1 MPTLKRST
9 PRRPDVDHA
18 AAWWRNAATLWEIG
32 LAAPQVI
39 AQRTTRMVLAGATPS
54 ARDRREFARMGREKA
69 EAFGE
74 SWLAM
79 GLRLWQVQTAAAA
92 QWWGQWMRQ
101 GPQLLLAAEQ
111 PLLQA
116 WPHVM
121 ASGLKPV
128 HRRVTANA
136 RRLIASPARR
146 SR

>member
-1 MPTLKRST
+1 M
-9 PRRPDVDHA
+9 PRRTPTPDP
-18 AAWWRNAATLWEIG
+18 AAWWRNATTLWEIG

-39 AQRTTRMVLAGATPS
+39 AQRTTRMALAGARPS
-54 ARDRREFARMGREKA
+54 ARDQREFVRMGQEKA

-79 GLRLWQVQTAAAA
+79 GWRLWQLQTAAAA
-92 QWWGQWMRQ
+92 SLWGQWLRQ
-101 GPQLLLAAEQ
+101 GPEMMLAAEQ

-136 RRLIASPARR
+136 RRLTTPRR

>member
-1 MPTLKRST
+1 MPRRST
-9 PRRPDVDHA
+9 STDS
-18 AAWWRNAATLWEIG
+18 AAWWRNATTLWEIA
-32 LAAPQVI
+32 LAAPQVV
-39 AQRTTRMVLAGATPS
+39 AQRTTRMALAGHTPS
-54 ARDRREFARMGREKA
+54 ARDRREFTRMGQEKA

-79 GLRLWQVQTAAAA
+79 GLRLWQLQTAAAA
-92 QWWGQWMRQ
+92 SMWGQWLRQ
-101 GPQLLLAAEQ
+101 GPQLMLAAEQ

-136 RRLIASPARR
+136 RRLAAPRR
-146 SR
+146 TR